1 MGARWKL
8 GVGRALQGHP
18 GLPPRE
24 AAGATCAHGV
34 RIQGPEPPGRG
45 RGSFGATQRLQKS
58 CWKTLLG
65 RRAPVTPRLCPP
77 EPRVPSGSP
86 RTGATQL
93 GGSWR
98 GGFQWP
104 ARPAGDRPHVPPL
117 PQGAPAPSP
126 PLPPP
131 TPGPRPA
138 ARCSPRLAPPATG
151 GVSMGPTPEAR
162 PAAPFTHG
170 DGGRAGD
177 RSRRGSRAGT
187 AGAAGAERP
196 LPLPAPPLATGPAS
210 PPGPAVSPAH
220 ADPSAPPALL
230 RAQGAR
236 PLWGP
241 QGLGGKESYRKCT
254 APVRL
259 TTFDSIQEV
268 RAWRGQVG
276 REE

>member
-8 GVGRALQGHP
+8 GVGSALQGHP

-104 ARPAGDRPHVPPL
+104 ARPVGDRPHVPPL

-162 PAAPFTHG
+162 RRRLLRTGTVGGQVTDRDAEAGQGRQGRQGRSGHYPFLL
-170 DGGRAGD
+170 
-177 RSRRGSRAGT
+177 
-187 AGAAGAERP
+187 RP
-196 LPLPAPPLATGPAS
+196 SPPAPPRH
-210 PPGPAVSPAH
+210 PGPRSALPTPTRARRLLCSGRRAH
-220 ADPSAPPALL
+220 ALFGDPRGSEGRKAIENARLL
-230 RAQGAR
+230 
-236 PLWGP
+236 
-241 QGLGGKESYRKCT
+241 C
-254 APVRL
+254 V
-259 TTFDSIQEV
+259 
-268 RAWRGQVG
+268 
-276 REE
+276 